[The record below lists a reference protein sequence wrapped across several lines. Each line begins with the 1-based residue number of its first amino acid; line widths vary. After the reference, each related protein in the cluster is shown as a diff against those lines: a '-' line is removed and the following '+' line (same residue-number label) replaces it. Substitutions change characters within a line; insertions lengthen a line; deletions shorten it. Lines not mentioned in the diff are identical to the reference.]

1 MLVLLPGWNVTG
13 DPALNQITNEL
24 RTLVDNL
31 DAKTL
36 RKNSTVRSDVMRDA
50 ERLAQKMERMGM

>member
-1 MLVLLPGWNVTG
+1 VTG